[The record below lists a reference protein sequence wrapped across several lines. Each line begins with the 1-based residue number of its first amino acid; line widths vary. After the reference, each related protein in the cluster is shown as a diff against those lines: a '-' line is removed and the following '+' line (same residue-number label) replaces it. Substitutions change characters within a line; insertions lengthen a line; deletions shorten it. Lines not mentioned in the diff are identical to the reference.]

1 MFILV
6 SGGKSKAT
14 VDLLTKTLLILVNPL
29 VDPLASTLNS
39 GDFSWCWNSRSINI
53 WFPVAK
59 SHRNGDVLWCLVR
72 KFPSQCVA
80 QTRRS
85 QVSFSDAR
93 SLIRP
98 SRCSR
103 SLSVTWCFVSERSYL
118 SLVWPIAILLEYVW
132 ISVSGVF
139 GYCVDMLDLL
149 GFGCCYSC
157 YMCLICLGVRSH
169 TSLID
174 PDLNLCSVLLVMFQ
188 AQLGYYAQSHD
199 PQTFWALAT
208 CFQEKSPHWWPV
220 PQRICP
226 SFISWKLSMWT
237 PRSMQTSRWKLTAT
251 TPGHWWTK
259 ETVAWCH
266 F

>member
-1 MFILV
+1 MVMFCDV
-6 SGGKSKAT
+6 WNVWWG
-14 VDLLTKTLLILVNPL
+14 
-29 VDPLASTLNS
+29 NS
-39 GDFSWCWNSRSINI
+39 HPNGPNAWRSLH
-53 WFPVAK
+53 F
-59 SHRNGDVLWCLVR
+59 
-72 KFPSQCVA
+72 
-80 QTRRS
+80 RRS

-118 SLVWPIAILLEYVW
+118 SSVWPIAILLEYVW
-132 ISVSGVF
+132 VSVSGVF

-149 GFGCCYSC
+149 GFGCCY
-157 YMCLICLGVRSH
+157 MFLICLGVRSH

>member
-1 MFILV
+1 MVMSCDVWWGNSHPNAWRRHVAARFLSPTQGVWSGHPGAQEVWASLGASFRKGHILV
-6 SGGKSKAT
+6 
-14 VDLLTKTLLILVNPL
+14 
-29 VDPLASTLNS
+29 
-39 GDFSWCWNSRSINI
+39 W
-53 WFPVAK
+53 
-59 SHRNGDVLWCLVR
+59 
-72 KFPSQCVA
+72 
-80 QTRRS
+80 
-85 QVSFSDAR
+85 
-93 SLIRP
+93 
-98 SRCSR
+98 
-103 SLSVTWCFVSERSYL
+103 
-118 SLVWPIAILLEYVW
+118 VWPIAILLEYVW

-226 SFISWKLSMWT
+226 SFIPGSWACERREVCRHRGESWPLQRQGIGEQRKL
-237 PRSMQTSRWKLTAT
+237 L
-251 TPGHWWTK
+251 PG
-259 ETVAWCH
+259 AI
-266 F
+266 FSGA